1 MKKLLIIFTL
11 VAALLLSA
19 ATALAATPSL
29 VDKAHLLTASERAQV
44 TAQLQAVEQKYGIRC
59 AVVTMSSIGNA
70 KPGIYANQ
78 LIDKVFNDGP
88 NGNIVFLQVTDQRQW
103 YISTDRKLKDVVVG
117 IPGTE
122 YISKAAVPYLKKGD
136 EAGAYKTYAKR
147 VADLMAYYN
156 KHGKG
161 WQPEKE
167 FPWLAVVGALIAGVV
182 VASAYKKSLIAAMSN
197 VRREVSADA
206 YLDQGSFALENE
218 HDTYLYTNVTY
229 TPKPRQG
236 HRGAGSVSTSSSD
249 GGHGGGGG
257 GYSSITKKLRLSAKL
272 GAQPKLLLR
281 FNFL

>member
-29 VDKAHLLTASERAQV
+29 VDKAHLLTTSERAQV
-44 TAQLQAVEQKYGIRC
+44 QAQLQAVEQKYGIRC
-59 AVVTMSSIGNA
+59 AVVTMGSIGNA

-103 YISTDRKLKDVVVG
+103 YISTDRKLKDVVVD

-122 YISKAAVPYLKKGD
+122 YISKAAIPYLKKGD

-257 GYSSITKKLRLSAKL
+257 GY
-272 GAQPKLLLR
+272 
-281 FNFL
+281 

>member
-1 MKKLLIIFTL
+1 MKKLLIILTL
-11 VAALLLSA
+11 VAALLLGA
-19 ATALAATPSL
+19 TTALAATPSL

-44 TAQLQAVEQKYGIRC
+44 QAQLQTVEQKYGIRC
-59 AVVTMSSIGNA
+59 AVVTMGSIGNA

-147 VADLMAYYN
+147 VDDLMAYYN

-167 FPWLAVVGALIAGVV
+167 FPWLAVVGALIAGVA
-182 VASAYKKSLIAAMSN
+182 VASAYKKSLIASMSN

-229 TPKPRQG
+229 TPKPKQG
-236 HRGAGSVSTSSSD
+236 HRGAGSVSNSSSD
-249 GGHGGGGG
+249 DGHGGGGG
-257 GYSSITKKLRLSAKL
+257 GY
-272 GAQPKLLLR
+272 
-281 FNFL
+281 

>member
-29 VDKAHLLTASERAQV
+29 VDKAHLLTTSERAQV
-44 TAQLQAVEQKYGIRC
+44 QAQLQAVEQKYGIRC
-59 AVVTMSSIGNA
+59 AVVTMGSIGNA

-103 YISTDRKLKDVVVG
+103 YISTDRKLKDVVVD

-122 YISKAAVPYLKKGD
+122 YISKATIPYLKKGD

-147 VADLMAYYN
+147 VDDLMAYYN

-236 HRGAGSVSTSSSD
+236 RRGAGSVSTSSSD

-257 GYSSITKKLRLSAKL
+257 GY
-272 GAQPKLLLR
+272 
-281 FNFL
+281 

>member
-29 VDKAHLLTASERAQV
+29 VDKAHLLTTSERAQV
-44 TAQLQAVEQKYGIRC
+44 QAQLQAVEQKYGIRC
-59 AVVTMSSIGNA
+59 AVVTMGSIGNA

-122 YISKAAVPYLKKGD
+122 YISKAAIPYLKKGD

-147 VADLMAYYN
+147 VDDLMAYYN

-167 FPWLAVVGALIAGVV
+167 FPWLAVVGALIAGMA
-182 VASAYKKSLIAAMSN
+182 VASAYKKSLISAMSN

-206 YLDQGSFALENE
+206 YLEEGSFALEKE

-236 HRGAGSVSTSSSD
+236 RRGAGSVSTSSSD

-257 GYSSITKKLRLSAKL
+257 GY
-272 GAQPKLLLR
+272 
-281 FNFL
+281 

>member
-29 VDKAHLLTASERAQV
+29 VDKAHLLTTSERAQV
-44 TAQLQAVEQKYGIRC
+44 QAQLQAVEQKYGIRC
-59 AVVTMSSIGNA
+59 AVVTMGSIGNA

-103 YISTDRKLKDVVVG
+103 YISTDRKLKDVVVD

-122 YISKAAVPYLKKGD
+122 YISKATIPYLKKGD

-147 VADLMAYYN
+147 VDDLMAYYN

-206 YLDQGSFALENE
+206 YLEEGSFALENE

-236 HRGAGSVSTSSSD
+236 RRGAGSVSTSSSD

-257 GYSSITKKLRLSAKL
+257 GY
-272 GAQPKLLLR
+272 
-281 FNFL
+281 

>member
-11 VAALLLSA
+11 VVALLLSA

-29 VDKAHLLTASERAQV
+29 VDKAHLLTASERMQV
-44 TAQLQAVEQKYGIRC
+44 QAQLQAVEQKYGIRC
-59 AVVTMSSIGNA
+59 AVVTMGSIGNA

-103 YISTDRKLKDVVVG
+103 YISTDRKLKDVVVD

-122 YISKAAVPYLKKGD
+122 YISKATIPYLKKGD

-147 VADLMAYYN
+147 VDDLMAYYN

-167 FPWLAVVGALIAGVV
+167 FPWLAVVGALIAGMA
-182 VASAYKKSLIAAMSN
+182 VASAYKKSLIFAMSN

-206 YLDQGSFALENE
+206 YLDEGSFALENE

-236 HRGAGSVSTSSSD
+236 RRGAGSVSTSSSD

-257 GYSSITKKLRLSAKL
+257 GY
-272 GAQPKLLLR
+272 
-281 FNFL
+281 

>member
-1 MKKLLIIFTL
+1 MKKLLLILTL
-11 VAALLLSA
+11 LAALLLSA
-19 ATALAATPSL
+19 ATALAASPSL
-29 VDKAHLLTASERAQV
+29 VDKAHLLTASERMQV
-44 TAQLQAVEQKYGIRC
+44 QAQLQAVEQKYGIRC
-59 AVVTMSSIGNA
+59 AVVTMGSIGNA

-122 YISKAAVPYLKKGD
+122 YISRAAVPYLKKGD

-147 VADLMAYYN
+147 VDELMAYYQN
-156 KHGKG
+156 HGKG

-167 FPWLAVVGALIAGVV
+167 FPWIAVVGAIIAGGA
-182 VASAYKKSLIAAMSN
+182 VASSYKRSLIAAMSN
-197 VRREVSADA
+197 VRKEVSADA
-206 YLDQGSFALENE
+206 YLEQGSFALEHE

-229 TPKPRQG
+229 TPKAKQG
-236 HRGAGSVSTSSSD
+236 HRSAGGVSNSSAD

-257 GYSSITKKLRLSAKL
+257 GY
-272 GAQPKLLLR
+272 
-281 FNFL
+281 

>member
-1 MKKLLIIFTL
+1 MKKLLIILTL
-11 VAALLLSA
+11 LAALLLSA
-19 ATALAATPSL
+19 TTALAATPSL

-44 TAQLQAVEQKYGIRC
+44 QAQLQTVEQKYGIRC
-59 AVVTMSSIGNA
+59 AVVTMGSIGNA

-88 NGNIVFLQVTDQRQW
+88 NGNIVFLQVTDQRLW

-147 VADLMAYYN
+147 VDDLMAYYN

-167 FPWLAVVGALIAGVV
+167 FPWLAVVGALIAGVA
-182 VASAYKKSLIAAMSN
+182 VASAYKKSLIASMSN

-229 TPKPRQG
+229 TPKPKQG
-236 HRGAGSVSTSSSD
+236 HRGAGSVSNSSSD

-257 GYSSITKKLRLSAKL
+257 GY
-272 GAQPKLLLR
+272 
-281 FNFL
+281 

>member
-11 VAALLLSA
+11 VVALLLSA

-44 TAQLQAVEQKYGIRC
+44 QAQLQTVEQKYGIRC
-59 AVVTMSSIGNA
+59 AVVTMGSIGNA

-122 YISKAAVPYLKKGD
+122 YISKAAIPYLKKGD

-147 VADLMAYYN
+147 VDDLMAYYN

-206 YLDQGSFALENE
+206 YLEEGSFALENE

-236 HRGAGSVSTSSSD
+236 RRGAGSVSTSSSD

-257 GYSSITKKLRLSAKL
+257 GY
-272 GAQPKLLLR
+272 
-281 FNFL
+281 

>member
-1 MKKLLIIFTL
+1 MKKLLIILTL

-29 VDKAHLLTASERAQV
+29 VDKAHLLTTSERAQV
-44 TAQLQAVEQKYGIRC
+44 QAQLQAVEQKYGIRC
-59 AVVTMSSIGNA
+59 AVVTMGSIGNA

-103 YISTDRKLKDVVVG
+103 YISTDRKLKEVVVG

-122 YISKAAVPYLKKGD
+122 YISKAAIPYLKKGD

-147 VADLMAYYN
+147 VDDLMAYYN

-167 FPWLAVVGALIAGVV
+167 FPWLAVVGALIAGMA
-182 VASAYKKSLIAAMSN
+182 VASAYKKSLISAMSN

-206 YLDQGSFALENE
+206 YLEEGSFALENE

-236 HRGAGSVSTSSSD
+236 RRGAGSVSTSSSD

-257 GYSSITKKLRLSAKL
+257 GY
-272 GAQPKLLLR
+272 
-281 FNFL
+281 

>member
-1 MKKLLIIFTL
+1 MKKLLLILTL

-29 VDKAHLLTASERAQV
+29 VDKAHLLTASERAPV

-257 GYSSITKKLRLSAKL
+257 GY
-272 GAQPKLLLR
+272 
-281 FNFL
+281 

>member
-1 MKKLLIIFTL
+1 MKKLLLILTL
-11 VAALLLSA
+11 LAALLLSA

-29 VDKAHLLTASERAQV
+29 VDKAHLLTTSERAQV
-44 TAQLQAVEQKYGIRC
+44 QAQLQAVEQKYGIRC
-59 AVVTMSSIGNA
+59 AVVTMGSIGNA

-103 YISTDRKLKDVVVG
+103 YISTDRKLKDVVVD

-122 YISKAAVPYLKKGD
+122 YISKATIPYLKKGD

-147 VADLMAYYN
+147 VDDLMAYYN

-236 HRGAGSVSTSSSD
+236 RRGAGSVSTSSSD
-249 GGHGGGGG
+249 GSHGGGGG
-257 GYSSITKKLRLSAKL
+257 GY
-272 GAQPKLLLR
+272 
-281 FNFL
+281 

>member
-1 MKKLLIIFTL
+1 MKKLLLILTL
-11 VAALLLSA
+11 LAALLLSA

-29 VDKAHLLTASERAQV
+29 VDKAHLLTASERMQV
-44 TAQLQAVEQKYGIRC
+44 QAQLQAVEKKYGIRC
-59 AVVTMSSIGNA
+59 AVVTMGSIGNA

-122 YISKAAVPYLKKGD
+122 YISKAAIPYLKKGD

-147 VADLMAYYN
+147 VDDLMAYYN

-167 FPWLAVVGALIAGVV
+167 FPWLAVVGALIAGMA

-206 YLDQGSFALENE
+206 YLDEGSFALENE

-236 HRGAGSVSTSSSD
+236 RRGAGSVSTSSSD

-257 GYSSITKKLRLSAKL
+257 GY
-272 GAQPKLLLR
+272 
-281 FNFL
+281 

>member
-11 VAALLLSA
+11 VVALLLSA

-29 VDKAHLLTASERAQV
+29 VDKAHLLTTSERAQV
-44 TAQLQAVEQKYGIRC
+44 QAQLQAVEQKYGIRC
-59 AVVTMSSIGNA
+59 AVVTMGSIGNA

-103 YISTDRKLKDVVVG
+103 YISTDRKLKDVVVD

-122 YISKAAVPYLKKGD
+122 YISKATIPYLKKGD

-147 VADLMAYYN
+147 VDDLMAYYN

-167 FPWLAVVGALIAGVV
+167 FPWLAVVGALISGVV

-236 HRGAGSVSTSSSD
+236 RRGAGSVSTSSSD

-257 GYSSITKKLRLSAKL
+257 GY
-272 GAQPKLLLR
+272 
-281 FNFL
+281 

>member
-29 VDKAHLLTASERAQV
+29 VDKAHLLTTSERAQV
-44 TAQLQAVEQKYGIRC
+44 QAQLQAVEQKYGIRC
-59 AVVTMSSIGNA
+59 AVVTMGSIGNA

-122 YISKAAVPYLKKGD
+122 YISKAAIPYLKKGD

-147 VADLMAYYN
+147 VDDLMAYYN

-167 FPWLAVVGALIAGVV
+167 FPWLAVVGALIAGMA

-206 YLDQGSFALENE
+206 YLEEGSFALENE

-236 HRGAGSVSTSSSD
+236 RRGAGSVSTSSSD

-257 GYSSITKKLRLSAKL
+257 GY
-272 GAQPKLLLR
+272 
-281 FNFL
+281 

>member
-1 MKKLLIIFTL
+1 MKKLLIILTL
-11 VAALLLSA
+11 LAALLLSA
-19 ATALAATPSL
+19 TTALAATPSL

-44 TAQLQAVEQKYGIRC
+44 QAQLQAVEQKYGIRC
-59 AVVTMSSIGNA
+59 AVVTMGSIGNA

-147 VADLMAYYN
+147 VDDLMAYYN

-167 FPWLAVVGALIAGVV
+167 FPWLSVVGAFIAGVA

-236 HRGAGSVSTSSSD
+236 RRGAGSVSTSSSD

-257 GYSSITKKLRLSAKL
+257 GY
-272 GAQPKLLLR
+272 
-281 FNFL
+281 

>member
-1 MKKLLIIFTL
+1 MKKLLIICTL

-29 VDKAHLLTASERAQV
+29 VDKAHLLTTSERAQV
-44 TAQLQAVEQKYGIRC
+44 QAQLQAVEQKYGIRC
-59 AVVTMSSIGNA
+59 AVVTMGSIGNA

-122 YISKAAVPYLKKGD
+122 YISKAAIPYLKKGD

-147 VADLMAYYN
+147 VDDLMAYYN

-182 VASAYKKSLIAAMSN
+182 VASAYRKSLIAAMSN

-236 HRGAGSVSTSSSD
+236 RRGAGSVSTSSSD

-257 GYSSITKKLRLSAKL
+257 GY
-272 GAQPKLLLR
+272 
-281 FNFL
+281 

>member
-1 MKKLLIIFTL
+1 MKKLLLILTL
-11 VAALLLSA
+11 LAALLLSA

-29 VDKAHLLTASERAQV
+29 VDKAHLLTASERMQV
-44 TAQLQAVEQKYGIRC
+44 QAQLQAVEQKYGIRC
-59 AVVTMSSIGNA
+59 AVVTMGSIGNA

-122 YISKAAVPYLKKGD
+122 YISKAAIPYLKKGD

-147 VADLMAYYN
+147 VDDLMAYYN

-167 FPWLAVVGALIAGVV
+167 FPWLAVVGALIAGMA
-182 VASAYKKSLIAAMSN
+182 VASAYKKSLIADMSN

-206 YLDQGSFALENE
+206 YLDDGSFALENE

-236 HRGAGSVSTSSSD
+236 RRGAGSVSTSSSD

-257 GYSSITKKLRLSAKL
+257 GY
-272 GAQPKLLLR
+272 
-281 FNFL
+281 

>member
-11 VAALLLSA
+11 VAALLLST

-29 VDKAHLLTASERAQV
+29 VDKAHLLTTSERAQV
-44 TAQLQAVEQKYGIRC
+44 QAQLQAVEQKYGIRC
-59 AVVTMSSIGNA
+59 AVVTMGSIGNA

-122 YISKAAVPYLKKGD
+122 YISKAAIPYLKKGD

-147 VADLMAYYN
+147 VDDLMAYYN

-236 HRGAGSVSTSSSD
+236 RRGAGSVSTSSSD

-257 GYSSITKKLRLSAKL
+257 GY
-272 GAQPKLLLR
+272 
-281 FNFL
+281 

>member
-29 VDKAHLLTASERAQV
+29 VDKAHLLTTSERAQV
-44 TAQLQAVEQKYGIRC
+44 QAQLQAVEQKYGIRC
-59 AVVTMSSIGNA
+59 AVVTMGSIGNA

-78 LIDKVFNDGP
+78 LIDKIFNDGP

-122 YISKAAVPYLKKGD
+122 YISKAAIPYLKKGD

-147 VADLMAYYN
+147 VDDLMAYYN

-167 FPWLAVVGALIAGVV
+167 FPWLAVVGALIAGMA

-236 HRGAGSVSTSSSD
+236 RREAGSVSTSSSD

-257 GYSSITKKLRLSAKL
+257 GY
-272 GAQPKLLLR
+272 
-281 FNFL
+281 

>member
-1 MKKLLIIFTL
+1 MKKLLIILTL

-19 ATALAATPSL
+19 TTALAATPSL

-44 TAQLQAVEQKYGIRC
+44 QAQLQAVEQKYGIRC
-59 AVVTMSSIGNA
+59 AVVTMGSIGNA

-88 NGNIVFLQVTDQRQW
+88 NGNIVFLQVTDQHQW

-122 YISKAAVPYLKKGD
+122 YISKAAIPYLKKGD

-147 VADLMAYYN
+147 VDDLMAYYN

-236 HRGAGSVSTSSSD
+236 RRGAGSVSTSSSD

-257 GYSSITKKLRLSAKL
+257 GY
-272 GAQPKLLLR
+272 
-281 FNFL
+281 

>member
-1 MKKLLIIFTL
+1 MKKILLILTL
-11 VAALLLSA
+11 VAALLFSA

-29 VDKAHLLTASERAQV
+29 VDKAHLLTTSERAQV
-44 TAQLQAVEQKYGIRC
+44 QAQLQAVEQKYGIRC
-59 AVVTMSSIGNA
+59 AVVTMGSIGNA

-122 YISKAAVPYLKKGD
+122 YISKAAIPYLKKGD

-147 VADLMAYYN
+147 VDDLMAYYN

-236 HRGAGSVSTSSSD
+236 RRGAGSVSTSSSD

-257 GYSSITKKLRLSAKL
+257 GY
-272 GAQPKLLLR
+272 
-281 FNFL
+281 

>member
-1 MKKLLIIFTL
+1 MKKLLLILTL
-11 VAALLLSA
+11 LAALLLSA

-29 VDKAHLLTASERAQV
+29 VDKAHLLTTSERAQV
-44 TAQLQAVEQKYGIRC
+44 QAQLQAVEQKYGIRC
-59 AVVTMSSIGNA
+59 AVVTMGSIGNA

-122 YISKAAVPYLKKGD
+122 YISKAAIPYLKKGD

-147 VADLMAYYN
+147 VVDLMAYYN

-167 FPWLAVVGALIAGVV
+167 FPWLAVVGALIAGMA

-206 YLDQGSFALENE
+206 YLDEGSFALENK

-236 HRGAGSVSTSSSD
+236 RRGAGSVSTSSSD

-257 GYSSITKKLRLSAKL
+257 GY
-272 GAQPKLLLR
+272 
-281 FNFL
+281 

>member
-1 MKKLLIIFTL
+1 MKKLLLILTL

-29 VDKAHLLTASERAQV
+29 VDKAHLLTTSERAQV
-44 TAQLQAVEQKYGIRC
+44 QAQLQAVEQKYGIRC
-59 AVVTMSSIGNA
+59 AVVTMGSIGNA

-182 VASAYKKSLIAAMSN
+182 VASAYKKSLITAMSN

-236 HRGAGSVSTSSSD
+236 RRGAGSVSTSSSD

-257 GYSSITKKLRLSAKL
+257 GY
-272 GAQPKLLLR
+272 
-281 FNFL
+281 

>member
-1 MKKLLIIFTL
+1 MKKLLIILTL
-11 VAALLLSA
+11 VAALLLGA
-19 ATALAATPSL
+19 TTALAATPSL

-44 TAQLQAVEQKYGIRC
+44 QAQIQAVEQKYGIRC
-59 AVVTMSSIGNA
+59 AVVTMGSIGNA

-147 VADLMAYYN
+147 VDDLMAYYN

-167 FPWLAVVGALIAGVV
+167 FPCLAVVGALIAGVA

-236 HRGAGSVSTSSSD
+236 HRGAGSVSNSSSD

-257 GYSSITKKLRLSAKL
+257 GY
-272 GAQPKLLLR
+272 
-281 FNFL
+281 

>member
-29 VDKAHLLTASERAQV
+29 VDKAHLLTTSERAQV
-44 TAQLQAVEQKYGIRC
+44 QAQLQVVEQKYGIRC
-59 AVVTMSSIGNA
+59 AVVTMGSIGNA

-122 YISKAAVPYLKKGD
+122 YISKAAIPYLKKGD

-147 VADLMAYYN
+147 VDDLMAYYN

-182 VASAYKKSLIAAMSN
+182 VASAYKKSLITAMSN

-206 YLDQGSFALENE
+206 YLDQGSFALDNE

-236 HRGAGSVSTSSSD
+236 RRGAGSVSTSSSD

-257 GYSSITKKLRLSAKL
+257 GY
-272 GAQPKLLLR
+272 
-281 FNFL
+281 

>member
-1 MKKLLIIFTL
+1 MKKLLL
-11 VAALLLSA
+11 VLAFLAAMLLSA

-29 VDKAHLLTASERAQV
+29 VDKAHLLTESERVQV
-44 TAQLQAVEQKYGIRC
+44 QAQLQAVEQKYGIRC
-59 AVVTMSSIGNA
+59 AVVTMGSIGNA

-88 NGNIVFLQVTDQRQW
+88 NGNIVFLQVTDQLQW

-122 YISKAAVPYLKKGD
+122 YISRAAVPYLKKGD

-147 VADLMAYYN
+147 VDELMAYYQ

-167 FPWLAVVGALIAGVV
+167 FPWLAVVGALIAGVA

-257 GYSSITKKLRLSAKL
+257 GY
-272 GAQPKLLLR
+272 
-281 FNFL
+281 

>member
-1 MKKLLIIFTL
+1 MKKLLLILTL
-11 VAALLLSA
+11 LATLLLSA
-19 ATALAATPSL
+19 STALAATSSL

-44 TAQLQAVEQKYGIRC
+44 QAELHAVEQKYGIRC
-59 AVVTMSSIGNA
+59 AVVTMGSIGNT

-103 YISTDRKLKDVVVG
+103 YISTDRKLKEVVVG

-136 EAGAYKTYAKR
+136 EAGAYRTYAKR
-147 VADLMAYYN
+147 VGELMAYYN

-167 FPWLAVVGALIAGVV
+167 FPWLAVVGALIAGVG

-218 HDTYLYTNVTY
+218 YDTYLYTNVTY

-236 HRGAGSVSTSSSD
+236 RRGASSVSTSSSD

-257 GYSSITKKLRLSAKL
+257 GY
-272 GAQPKLLLR
+272 
-281 FNFL
+281 

>member
-1 MKKLLIIFTL
+1 MKKLLLILTL
-11 VAALLLSA
+11 LAALLLSA

-29 VDKAHLLTASERAQV
+29 VDKAHLLTASERMQV
-44 TAQLQAVEQKYGIRC
+44 QAQLQAVEQKYGIRC
-59 AVVTMSSIGNA
+59 AVVTMGSIGNA

-88 NGNIVFLQVTDQRQW
+88 NGNIVFLQVTDQHQW

-122 YISKAAVPYLKKGD
+122 YISKAAIPYLKKGD

-147 VADLMAYYN
+147 VDDLMAYYN

-167 FPWLAVVGALIAGVV
+167 FPWLAVVGALIAGMA

-206 YLDQGSFALENE
+206 YLEEGSFALENE

-236 HRGAGSVSTSSSD
+236 RRGAGSVSTSSSD

-257 GYSSITKKLRLSAKL
+257 GY
-272 GAQPKLLLR
+272 
-281 FNFL
+281 

>member
-29 VDKAHLLTASERAQV
+29 VDKAHLLTTSERAQV
-44 TAQLQAVEQKYGIRC
+44 QAQLQVVEQKYGIRC
-59 AVVTMSSIGNA
+59 AVVTMGSIGNA

-122 YISKAAVPYLKKGD
+122 YISKAAIPYLKKGD

-147 VADLMAYYN
+147 VDDLMAYYN

-161 WQPEKE
+161 WQPEQE

-236 HRGAGSVSTSSSD
+236 RRGAGSVSTSSSD

-257 GYSSITKKLRLSAKL
+257 GY
-272 GAQPKLLLR
+272 
-281 FNFL
+281 

>member
-1 MKKLLIIFTL
+1 MKKLLLILTL
-11 VAALLLSA
+11 LATLLLSA
-19 ATALAATPSL
+19 STALAATSSL

-44 TAQLQAVEQKYGIRC
+44 QAELHAVEQKYGIRC
-59 AVVTMSSIGNA
+59 AVVTMGSIGNT

-103 YISTDRKLKDVVVG
+103 YISTDRKLKEVVVG

-122 YISKAAVPYLKKGD
+122 YISKAAVPYRKKGD
-136 EAGAYKTYAKR
+136 EAGAYRTYAKR
-147 VADLMAYYN
+147 VGELMAYYN

-167 FPWLAVVGALIAGVV
+167 FPWLAVVGALIAGVG

-257 GYSSITKKLRLSAKL
+257 GY
-272 GAQPKLLLR
+272 
-281 FNFL
+281 

>member
-1 MKKLLIIFTL
+1 MKKLLLILTL
-11 VAALLLSA
+11 LAALLLSA

-29 VDKAHLLTASERAQV
+29 VDKAHLLTTSERAQV
-44 TAQLQAVEQKYGIRC
+44 QAQLQAVEQKYGIRC
-59 AVVTMSSIGNA
+59 AVVTMGSIGNA

-103 YISTDRKLKDVVVG
+103 YISTDRKLKDVVVD

-122 YISKAAVPYLKKGD
+122 YISKATIPYLKKGD

-147 VADLMAYYN
+147 VDDLMAYYN

-236 HRGAGSVSTSSSD
+236 RRGAGSVSTSSSD

-257 GYSSITKKLRLSAKL
+257 GY
-272 GAQPKLLLR
+272 
-281 FNFL
+281 

>member
-1 MKKLLIIFTL
+1 MKKLLIILTL

-29 VDKAHLLTASERAQV
+29 VDKAHLLTTSERAQV
-44 TAQLQAVEQKYGIRC
+44 QAQLQAVEQKYGIRC
-59 AVVTMSSIGNA
+59 AVVTMGSIGNA

-103 YISTDRKLKDVVVG
+103 YISTDRKLKDVVVD

-122 YISKAAVPYLKKGD
+122 YISKATIPYLKKGD

-147 VADLMAYYN
+147 VDDLMAYYN

-236 HRGAGSVSTSSSD
+236 RRGAGSVSTSSSD
-249 GGHGGGGG
+249 GGHGCGGG
-257 GYSSITKKLRLSAKL
+257 GY
-272 GAQPKLLLR
+272 
-281 FNFL
+281 

>member
-1 MKKLLIIFTL
+1 MKKLLLILTL
-11 VAALLLSA
+11 LATLLLSA
-19 ATALAATPSL
+19 STALAATSSL

-44 TAQLQAVEQKYGIRC
+44 QAELHAVEQKYGIRC
-59 AVVTMSSIGNA
+59 ALVTMGSIGNT

-103 YISTDRKLKDVVVG
+103 YISTDRKLKEVVVG

-136 EAGAYKTYAKR
+136 EAGAYRTYAKR
-147 VADLMAYYN
+147 VGELMAYYK

-167 FPWLAVVGALIAGVV
+167 FPWLAVVGALIAGVG

-197 VRREVSADA
+197 VRREVSADV
-206 YLDQGSFALENE
+206 YLDQGSFALEN
-218 HDTYLYTNVTY
+218 
-229 TPKPRQG
+229 
-236 HRGAGSVSTSSSD
+236 
-249 GGHGGGGG
+249 
-257 GYSSITKKLRLSAKL
+257 
-272 GAQPKLLLR
+272 
-281 FNFL
+281 

>member
-1 MKKLLIIFTL
+1 MKKLLLILTL
-11 VAALLLSA
+11 LAALLLSA

-29 VDKAHLLTASERAQV
+29 VDKAHLLTASERMQV
-44 TAQLQAVEQKYGIRC
+44 QAQLQAVEQKYGIRC
-59 AVVTMSSIGNA
+59 AVVTMGSIGNTT
-70 KPGIYANQ
+70 PGIYANQ

-103 YISTDRKLKDVVVG
+103 YISTDRKLKDVVVD

-122 YISKAAVPYLKKGD
+122 YISKAAIPYLKKGD

-147 VADLMAYYN
+147 VDDLMAYYN

-167 FPWLAVVGALIAGVV
+167 FPWLAVVGALIAGMA

-206 YLDQGSFALENE
+206 YLEEGSFALENE

-236 HRGAGSVSTSSSD
+236 RRGAGSVSTSSSD

-257 GYSSITKKLRLSAKL
+257 GY
-272 GAQPKLLLR
+272 
-281 FNFL
+281 

>member
-1 MKKLLIIFTL
+1 MKKLLLILTL
-11 VAALLLSA
+11 VAALLFSA
-19 ATALAATPSL
+19 ATAFAATPSL
-29 VDKAHLLTASERAQV
+29 VDKAHLLTASERVQV

-117 IPGTE
+117 IPGAE

-257 GYSSITKKLRLSAKL
+257 GY
-272 GAQPKLLLR
+272 
-281 FNFL
+281 

>member
-1 MKKLLIIFTL
+1 MKKLLLILTL
-11 VAALLLSA
+11 LATLLLSA
-19 ATALAATPSL
+19 STALAATSSL

-44 TAQLQAVEQKYGIRC
+44 QAELHAVEQKYGIRC
-59 AVVTMSSIGNA
+59 AVVTMGSIGNT

-103 YISTDRKLKDVVVG
+103 YISTDRKLKEVVVG

-136 EAGAYKTYAKR
+136 EAGAYRTYAKR
-147 VADLMAYYN
+147 VGELMAYYN

-167 FPWLAVVGALIAGVV
+167 FPWLAVVGALIAGVG

-236 HRGAGSVSTSSSD
+236 HRGAGSISTSSSD

-257 GYSSITKKLRLSAKL
+257 GY
-272 GAQPKLLLR
+272 
-281 FNFL
+281 

>member
-29 VDKAHLLTASERAQV
+29 VDKAHLLTTSERAQV
-44 TAQLQAVEQKYGIRC
+44 QAQLQAVEQKYGIRC
-59 AVVTMSSIGNA
+59 AVVTMGSIGNA

-103 YISTDRKLKDVVVG
+103 YISTDRKLKDVMVG

-122 YISKAAVPYLKKGD
+122 YISKAAIPYLKKGD

-147 VADLMAYYN
+147 VDDLMAYYN

-236 HRGAGSVSTSSSD
+236 RRGAGSVSTSSSD

-257 GYSSITKKLRLSAKL
+257 GY
-272 GAQPKLLLR
+272 
-281 FNFL
+281 

>member
-1 MKKLLIIFTL
+1 MKKLLLILTL
-11 VAALLLSA
+11 LATLLLSVS
-19 ATALAATPSL
+19 TALAATSSL

-44 TAQLQAVEQKYGIRC
+44 QAELHAVEQKYGIRC
-59 AVVTMSSIGNA
+59 AVVTMGSIGNT

-103 YISTDRKLKDVVVG
+103 YISTDRKLKEVVVG

-136 EAGAYKTYAKR
+136 EAGAYRTYAKR
-147 VADLMAYYN
+147 VGELMAYYN
-156 KHGKG
+156 KYGKG

-167 FPWLAVVGALIAGVV
+167 FPWLAVVGALIAGVG

-257 GYSSITKKLRLSAKL
+257 GY
-272 GAQPKLLLR
+272 
-281 FNFL
+281 